1 MENNRNYPDIQD
13 AIIVTE
19 ESEKKQ
25 CPFILGNTIEL
36 DMQRLEDDYLVP
48 VFSRDNNQTISHTE
62 FINTVSDAAQTFFQG
77 EQFNEPVVRV
87 SHEMKLRTRKGTG
100 KLIENLQAD
109 DSGSYYQRL
118 MFMIEIPSINYNV
131 NGCNLNLQICAVRS
145 YSETNLLGNSTQKQT
160 FRVGIGLLNSVCCNL
175 NLSTDGTK
183 FDIKVTNT
191 ADLYRYCM
199 ELFSRY
205 NHKKHI
211 EELKRL
217 NDTIVDVKTFA
228 QFLGK
233 CRMYQALPQG
243 VKNQLGL
250 PELILNEAQIN
261 SCSSRL
267 LYRREFRRYGK
278 SNYSLATIQLADQLQ
293 EQLYRF
299 DDGTLRKCL

>member
-1 MENNRNYPDIQD
+1 
-13 AIIVTE
+13 
-19 ESEKKQ
+19 
-25 CPFILGNTIEL
+25 
-36 DMQRLEDDYLVP
+36 
-48 VFSRDNNQTISHTE
+48 
-62 FINTVSDAAQTFFQG
+62 
-77 EQFNEPVVRV
+77 
-87 SHEMKLRTRKGTG
+87 
-100 KLIENLQAD
+100 
-109 DSGSYYQRL
+109 
-118 MFMIEIPSINYNV
+118 MIEIPSINYNI

-160 FRVGIGLLNSVCCNL
+160 FRVGIGFLNSVCCNL

-233 CRMYQALPQG
+233 CRMYQALPQS
-243 VKNQLGL
+243 VKYLSLFLTKLRLMPQFETTI
-250 PELILNEAQIN
+250 PTKILEVWE
-261 SCSSRL
+261 S
-267 LYRREFRRYGK
+267 Y
-278 SNYSLATIQLADQLQ
+278 YSLAVIQLAD
-293 EQLYRF
+293 
-299 DDGTLRKCL
+299 